1 MEKSLLIDLD
11 GVLRIENKPAEGL
24 QNFLDFLHENS
35 INACILSNST
45 LSSSKQVKEFFL
57 QNSISVNIPIIT
69 AIDAAYIYAKEKYN
83 KVAAYTSENV
93 IDLFA
98 EFLDFENPEA
108 VIIGDI
114 GNMWNYK
121 LMQTIFEYVN
131 NGADLIAAHKNK
143 YWNKPDMGIQLDAGP
158 FVHALEYATSSE
170 AILIGKPAPIYFN
183 SALKKINSSTNNSF
197 IMIGDDLDSDIT
209 GAKNIGGETIL
220 IYSGKTAEPYPNSYS
235 DKVDHE
241 AKNLMDVIKILKEKL

>member
-11 GVLRIENKPAEGL
+11 GVLRINNKPAEGL
-24 QNFLDFLHENS
+24 QNFLDFLVDNS
-35 INACILSNST
+35 INSCILSNST
-45 LSSSKQVKEFFL
+45 LNSSEQINEFFL
-57 QNSISVNIPIIT
+57 RNSISVNIPIIT
-69 AIDAAYIYAKEKYN
+69 AIDAAYIYAKERYN

-114 GNMWNYK
+114 GNMWNYQ
-121 LMQTIFEYVN
+121 LMQTIFEYVK
-131 NGADLIAAHKNK
+131 NGAELIAAHKNK
-143 YWNKPDMGIQLDAGP
+143 YWNKPGIGIQLDAGP

-183 SALKKINSSTNNSF
+183 SALKKIKSSINRSF
-197 IMIGDDLDSDIT
+197 LMIGDDLDSDIT

-220 IYSGKTAEPYPNSYS
+220 IYSGKTTYPYHDSYS

-241 AKNLMDVIKILKEKL
+241 AQNLIDVINILKDKL